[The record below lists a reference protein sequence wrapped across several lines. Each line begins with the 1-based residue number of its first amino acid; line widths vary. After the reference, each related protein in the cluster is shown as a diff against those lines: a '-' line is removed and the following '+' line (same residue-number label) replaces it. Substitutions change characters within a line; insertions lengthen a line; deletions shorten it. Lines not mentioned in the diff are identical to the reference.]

1 MKTVLF
7 KTKKMLLIL
16 LSILII
22 LESLLAIPLPY
33 ISKFLIDD
41 VIGKGNY
48 EKTELVFI
56 VFLIF
61 LFLQFTSSNFLT
73 RVTAKIEVDLIKF
86 IRQKIIISIL
96 SKRFISDDDKSRAQ
110 EIILNDIETYV
121 SNILTI
127 FYALLS
133 NLLKIIG
140 CVTIILQINFWLGVV
155 CLVFVP
161 VYVFWT
167 IFISN
172 KLKNLTYIAKN
183 NRDNLIHTTVNILY
197 NHLTVKIYNLF
208 QLVFTSFKLVV
219 NENATTLKRI
229 KIYSNIVSIIS
240 NLIITSATF
249 LPIFIGINLV
259 KNNILT
265 VGDLIAF
272 NAYIGMLFS
281 PITAIISTIT
291 TIKLNSVYHTRI
303 TEFLSGD
310 GYINTSF
317 STKSTINTLIMKN
330 VNLFVD
336 DQKIVESINLE
347 LKSGDIIQVKGDNGS
362 GKSLFLKS
370 MINLNEFSGDI
381 IFNGIDI
388 KEKTI
393 EQLSNEIVYVSNEL
407 GFVGGK
413 LIENIPGTEE
423 IKHIFEIVNLSSRL
437 KKIENLF
444 DFAMENIV
452 NEFSSGELQ
461 KLKIARA
468 LNKKPKVLLLDEM
481 FSHISKNDS
490 SMILENI
497 SSYLPD
503 AIIILVE
510 HHYASEIVTQVYKI
524 NQRKIV
530 KV

>member
-1 MKTVLF
+1 
-7 KTKKMLLIL
+7 
-16 LSILII
+16 
-22 LESLLAIPLPY
+22 
-33 ISKFLIDD
+33 
-41 VIGKGNY
+41 
-48 EKTELVFI
+48 
-56 VFLIF
+56 
-61 LFLQFTSSNFLT
+61 
-73 RVTAKIEVDLIKF
+73 
-86 IRQKIIISIL
+86 
-96 SKRFISDDDKSRAQ
+96 
-110 EIILNDIETYV
+110 
-121 SNILTI
+121 
-127 FYALLS
+127 
-133 NLLKIIG
+133 
-140 CVTIILQINFWLGVV
+140 
-155 CLVFVP
+155 
-161 VYVFWT
+161 
-167 IFISN
+167 
-172 KLKNLTYIAKN
+172 
-183 NRDNLIHTTVNILY
+183 
-197 NHLTVKIYNLF
+197 
-208 QLVFTSFKLVV
+208 
-219 NENATTLKRI
+219 
-229 KIYSNIVSIIS
+229 
-240 NLIITSATF
+240 
-249 LPIFIGINLV
+249 
-259 KNNILT
+259 
-265 VGDLIAF
+265 
-272 NAYIGMLFS
+272 MLFS

-413 LIENIPGTEE
+413 LIENIPETEE